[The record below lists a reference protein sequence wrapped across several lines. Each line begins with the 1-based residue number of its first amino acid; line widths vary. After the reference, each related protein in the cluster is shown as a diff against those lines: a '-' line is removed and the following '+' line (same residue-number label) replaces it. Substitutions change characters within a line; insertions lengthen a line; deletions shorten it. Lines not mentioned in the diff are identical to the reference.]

1 MFRLLT
7 SPRLTDAIGFLVYDA
22 CPSCDKRRV
31 RRAAKK
37 MGVNLSECLEPEEAL
52 ASMRRLFQRK
62 IRYWIYRPMD
72 PDPRTVVSPAD
83 ARVIVGNM
91 PAAFGLPIK
100 EKFFNA
106 EELIGDRRSWNAAFL
121 GGEYALFRLTPDKY
135 HYNHVPVSGMVL
147 DRYAVDGCCCSCN
160 PGAVVKLVTPHSRN
174 RRVVTI
180 IDTDVADGSGVGL
193 VAMVEV
199 VAMMI
204 GRVEQCYSEER
215 YDHPVDVRPGMFL
228 KRGRPK
234 SLYYPGSSTDVLLF
248 QKGRVRF
255 CDDLIQNRDRT
266 DVASRYSVGFGRPLV
281 ETDVRVRSLIA
292 RAISFPN
299 VVSPADDQ
307 NNIEKNGVEK

>member
-1 MFRLLT
+1 
-7 SPRLTDAIGFLVYDA
+7 
-22 CPSCDKRRV
+22 
-31 RRAAKK
+31 
-37 MGVNLSECLEPEEAL
+37 
-52 ASMRRLFQRK
+52 
-62 IRYWIYRPMD
+62 MD

-83 ARVIVGNM
+83 ARVIVGEM

-106 EELIGDRRSWNAAFL
+106 EELIGDRGSWRAAFV

-135 HYNHVPVSGMVL
+135 HYNHVPVSGLVL
-147 DRYAVDGCCCSCN
+147 DRYAVDGGCCSCN

-180 IDTDVADGSGVGL
+180 LDTDVADGSKIGL

-215 YDHPVDVRPGMFL
+215 YDHPVDVHPGMFL

-248 QKGRVRF
+248 QKGRIRF
-255 CDDLIQNRDRT
+255 CDDLIRNRDRT

-281 ETDVRVRSLIA
+281 ETDVQVRSLIA
-292 RAISFPN
+292 RALPFPN
-299 VVSPADDQ
+299 TDGLT
-307 NNIEKNGVEK
+307 IEAEPCPSMSAKKVHSWIKTQQHQDKIRSEQ